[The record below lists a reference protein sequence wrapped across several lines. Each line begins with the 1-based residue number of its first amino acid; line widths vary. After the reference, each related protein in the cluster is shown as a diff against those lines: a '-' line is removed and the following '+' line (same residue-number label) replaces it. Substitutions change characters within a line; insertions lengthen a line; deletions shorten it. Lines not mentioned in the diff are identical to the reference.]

1 MVGAQVNTHGEEFG
15 RAGPP
20 APKRLSVAVD
30 SQRSSRPLDMREGS
44 GTAAGT
50 DAPASPS
57 RRRII
62 HIGDWPALTVGHES
76 WDNRTHVRRRLGDMR

>member
-1 MVGAQVNTHGEEFG
+1 MVGAQVNTHGEESC
-15 RAGPP
+15 RAGSQGPT
-20 APKRLSVAVD
+20 RLTVAVD
-30 SQRSSRPLDMREGS
+30 TQRSSRPLDMREGS
-44 GTAAGT
+44 GTAVGT

-76 WDNRTHVRRRLGDMR
+76 WTIEHTFDDGSGR